1 VAEFAIR
8 GARPQDARAGAPF
21 HTWTFPDGTLW
32 LEFHREADGYLLRF
46 TGLADFQVSRDG
58 QHVAGL
64 PVPGVSD
71 ETVRH
76 LYLNQVLPLALSRA
90 GTLVFHAS
98 AVEIG
103 TGAVAFMGES
113 GRGKSTLAA
122 RFCTSGYRFLTD
134 DGLAVEEA
142 EGGYRVFPS
151 QPSIRLWEDS
161 EAALIHAGARKA
173 EPVDYTPKA
182 RILADDR
189 VAHCDQPRTLQ
200 RIYFLGTGSADVTRI
215 EPVSPSEAFVELV
228 KHSFLLDIEARD
240 LITAQ
245 FHQLSRLALEPVYFR
260 LDYPRRFE
268 LLGNVQRAILDHCPS
283 FRSSAPPSATR
294 GETR

>member
-1 VAEFAIR
+1 MAEFAIR
-8 GARPQDARAGAPF
+8 SARRQDALAGAPF
-21 HTWTFPDGTLW
+21 HTWAFPDGTLW
-32 LEFHREADGYLLRF
+32 LQFHRDADGYLLRF
-46 TGLADFQVSRDG
+46 PGLADFQVSRDG
-58 QHVAGL
+58 QHVACR

-71 ETVRH
+71 ETIRH

-98 AVEIG
+98 AVEVG

-142 EGGYRVFPS
+142 EGGYRVLPS

-161 EAALIHAGARKA
+161 EAALIHAGARRA
-173 EPVDYTPKA
+173 EPVEYTSKA
-182 RILADDR
+182 RILADKS
-189 VAHCDQPRTLQ
+189 VAHCDQPRML
-200 RIYFLGTGSADVTRI
+200 RRVYFLGTGAAGGIRI
-215 EPVSPSEAFVELV
+215 EPLTPSEAFVELV

-268 LLGNVQRAILDHCPS
+268 LLDNVQRAILDHHTLS
-283 FRSSAPPSATR
+283 
-294 GETR
+294 GMG

>member
-8 GARPQDARAGAPF
+8 SARQQDALAEAPF
-21 HTWTFPDGTLW
+21 HTWAFPDGTLW
-32 LEFHREADGYLLRF
+32 LQFHRDADGYLLRF
-46 TGLADFQVSRDG
+46 PELADFQVSRDG
-58 QHVAGL
+58 QRVACL

-98 AVEIG
+98 AIEAG
-103 TGAVAFMGES
+103 TCAVAFMGES

-142 EGGYRVFPS
+142 EGGYRVVPS

-173 EPVDYTPKA
+173 QPVEYTSKA
-182 RILADDR
+182 RILADDSI
-189 VAHCDQPRTLQ
+189 AHCDQPRMLR
-200 RIYFLGTGSADVTRI
+200 RIYFLGTGAADGIRI
-215 EPVSPSEAFVELV
+215 EPVTPSEAFVELV

-268 LLGNVQRAILDHCPS
+268 LLDDVQRAILDHCPP
-283 FRSSAPPSATR
+283 FRSSAPPSTTR